1 MQLLIKNG
9 RIVLAQE
16 TLQGDIYILDGKINR
31 IEKNIKGLENVETI
45 DAKGQFI
52 LPAGIDPH
60 VHLSLPTANGLTAD
74 NFEFGAKAALA
85 GGTTTFIDFITPR
98 KGQSL
103 EDAFQERI
111 AEARD
116 AVCDY
121 AFHMSIIEWRASMP
135 AEIDSCVKNHGITSF
150 KTYLAYQ
157 RSVGISFKDLEL
169 LMEVAAKLDILI
181 TVHAEMGDAIDLMR
195 DEAVQNK
202 QFALTYHPKTRPD
215 YTEFEAIEKVIHL
228 AKKTGCKAYIV
239 HVSTK
244 ESLNKINSAQKEGVH
259 IFAETCPQYFTFNES
274 VYSLERDKALG
285 FMISPPIRSEENR
298 RGIVQAI
305 IAGKVNT
312 IGTDHCP
319 FTLKQKR
326 NAENFTQVANGTGGI
341 QHRLSLFFSRFVK
354 SKKLTINQM
363 VAYTASNAAQIFRIA
378 KKGKIEIGFDADLII
393 WQEKEQVVKDQKLYS
408 KSDIDIYADEMI
420 FGKADTVIKAGK
432 IIYHNGELLTDI
444 PLGKYLYR
452 N

>member
-9 RIVLAQE
+9 KIVLAKE

-85 GGTTTFIDFITPR
+85 GGTTTFIDFITPK
-98 KGQSL
+98 KGQNL

-111 AEARD
+111 AEAKNC
-116 AVCDY
+116 ACDY
-121 AFHMSIIEWRASMP
+121 AFHMSIIEWRKTMP
-135 AEIDSCVKNHGITSF
+135 AEIESCVINHGITSF

-215 YTEFEAIEKVIHL
+215 YTEFEAVEKVIHL

-239 HVSTK
+239 HVSTE
-244 ESLNKINSAQKEGVH
+244 ESLNKINAAQKEGIQ

-285 FMISPPIRSEENR
+285 FMLSPPIRSEENR
-298 RGIVQAI
+298 LGIEDAIVQ
-305 IAGKVNT
+305 GRVNT
-312 IGTDHCP
+312 LGSDHCP
-319 FTLKQKR
+319 FSLKQKQ
-326 NAENFTQVANGTGGI
+326 NSNNFTEVANGGGGI
-341 QHRLSLFFSRFVK
+341 QHRLSLFYSRFVINR
-354 SKKLTINQM
+354 KLSLNQM
-363 VAYTASNAAQIFRIA
+363 AAYTAGHAAQIFRLPH
-378 KKGKIEIGFDADLII
+378 KGKIEIGFDADLII
-393 WQEKEQVVKDQKLYS
+393 WQEKEQVIKDQKLYS
-408 KSDIDIYADEMI
+408 KSDIDIYADEII

-432 IIYHNGELLTDI
+432 IVYQNGELLPDL

-452 N
+452 K